1 MLPPESRAGQ
11 LSGTVLLIE
20 GDATVREVSQRML
33 EYEGLEVVSVADG
46 LAAFEAV
53 AAEPGRFVAVVLDIT
68 MPGLAGEA
76 LLVELR
82 ARGLVAPVVLMSGHL
97 AEDVAV
103 AVTWPGVKAF
113 LQKPFGAEEL
123 ARALHEALDAAA
135 REPG

>member
-1 MLPPESRAGQ
+1 MMDRSPIKVFLVDDQAMLRAAFTSLLARDSRYQVVGDVGDAREAIATVGQ
-11 LSGTVLLIE
+11 LRPDVIL
-20 GDATVREVSQRML
+20 
-33 EYEGLEVVSVADG
+33 
-46 LAAFEAV
+46 
-53 AAEPGRFVAVVLDIT
+53 LDIT

-123 ARALHEALDAAA
+123 ARSLHEALDAAA
-135 REPG
+135 RERG